1 MTRGVGSPAGAWLAC
16 ALFFGLAGC
25 TSTVTRTELKGDGKA
40 ENTAPDGQSL
50 KRTAGVRLELAS
62 LYFSRGQFSTALDEI
77 KLAIQADP
85 NYGAAFN
92 LSGLIYASLGNPAQ
106 AEASFRRAL
115 QINPRDADSMQNYG
129 WFLCQNQRY
138 KEAEAMFEQAL
149 VQPNYRGAAMTLR
162 AMGNCQARDDRLAD
176 AEASLVRSYQLDPG
190 SSATAVNLADV
201 QYRRGEYDKA
211 RFYIERV
218 NKSPA
223 QSNAQSLWLAARIE
237 YKLGN
242 RALAQ
247 GLGGQLRSRYP
258 QSPEALAFEQGRYDE

>member
-1 MTRGVGSPAGAWLAC
+1 M
-16 ALFFGLAGC
+16 ALSLAGC
-25 TSTVTRTELKGDGKA
+25 TSTVTRTEVKGDTK
-40 ENTAPDGQSL
+40 TAAPATDEQSL
-50 KRTAGVRLELAS
+50 KRSAAVRLELAS
-62 LYFSRGQFSTALDEI
+62 LYFGRGQYNTALDEI
-77 KLAIQADP
+77 KLALVADP
-85 NYGAAFN
+85 NFGAAFN
-92 LSGLIYASLGNPAQ
+92 LSGLIYASLGNGAQ

-129 WFLCQNQRY
+129 WFLCQNQRF
-138 KEAEAMFEQAL
+138 KEADLQFEQAL

-162 AMGNCQARDDRLAD
+162 AMGNCQARDGRLAD
-176 AEASLVRSYQLDPG
+176 AEASLSRSYQIDPA
-190 SSATAVNLADV
+190 SAATAVNLADV

-218 NKSPA
+218 NKMPE

-258 QSPEALAFEQGRYDE
+258 QSPETLAFEQGRYDE

>member
-62 LYFSRGQFSTALDEI
+62 LYFSRGQFNTALDEI